1 MPFSQFCSM
10 RAFTLVMMLSSL
22 LSGCSFN
29 GSSTDAPAHN
39 AAKLRPAPLP
49 DTPQRV
55 MLINEIIESSII
67 PAMKPDP
74 VKDASSRLTPEK
86 IDSLIAERK
95 GKLGFVLPEDY
106 WTLYRQNLVAFD
118 EEAAQNKAQTLKR
131 YSDEYRSRLQ
141 RLDDPNLELWATN
154 PKEQSSSNNPEAF
167 AEYKSMAIY
176 YFAASKGVLLETIN
190 HHLDRMAQMD
200 QQYAVCARY
209 AECWKR

>member
-1 MPFSQFCSM
+1 MPFSQFCSL
-10 RAFTLVMMLSSL
+10 RAITLVVVLSSL
-22 LSGCSFN
+22 LGGCSSN
-29 GSSTDAPAHN
+29 AVAPDAAR
-39 AAKLRPAPLP
+39 LRAAPLP

-55 MLINEIIESSII
+55 TLINQIIDSSII

-95 GKLGFVLPEDY
+95 GKLGFTLPDDY

-118 EEAAQNKAQTLKR
+118 EEAAQNKARTLER
-131 YSDEYRSRLQ
+131 YSDEYRTRL
-141 RLDDPNLELWATN
+141 RGLDDPTLKLWATK

-167 AEYKSMAIY
+167 AEYKSMTIY
-176 YFAASKGVLLETIN
+176 YFAASKGVLLDTIN

-200 QQYAVCARY
+200 RQYAVCARY